1 MATIV
6 LIYRNEQQLMLK
18 RLLEEFSD
26 KAEKAGVLLKTA
38 EFGNI

>member
-26 KAEKAGVLLKTA
+26 KAEKAVVLLKTA